1 MNLREFL
8 PNVLGF
14 IAGLTIAAL
23 LGWQT
28 TDLVWS
34 LWLSSLVV
42 GYLTIIA
49 TITAGVAI
57 GWVAIHHPAFE
68 VRQRTKAVLILLLSA
83 AFLLGFFSLHFCG
96 FHAGH
101 SVFLNHLFPLDSLP
115 EDAFGD
121 GFTNPL
127 LLWRMVF
134 STLFA
139 PYAVFLIAVLL
150 VEGDRILEP
159 LLRAWDTIRA
169 GDVSPDMAALGK
181 HGAAAEWGSR
191 AMLRPYAAVVK
202 IHILIFVFAGLDAAG
217 VSDTM
222 VSYALVYAAFFFPW
236 EALWRR
242 RAQASGN

>member
-1 MNLREFL
+1 MALREFL
-8 PNVLGF
+8 PNILGF

-34 LWLSSLVV
+34 LWLASLVV
-42 GYLTIIA
+42 GYLTLIA
-49 TITAGVAI
+49 SIVAGVI
-57 GWVAIHHPAFE
+57 VGWVAIHHPGFE
-68 VRQRTKAVLILLLSA
+68 VRLRTKAVLILLLSA

-101 SVFLNHLFPLDSLP
+101 SVFLNHLFPLDGLP
-115 EDAFGD
+115 EEAFGD

-127 LLWRMVF
+127 LLWRMVIG
-134 STLFA
+134 TLFA

-159 LLRAWDTIRA
+159 LLRAWDAIRA
-169 GDVSPDMAALGK
+169 GDVTPDMSDPGK
-181 HGAAAEWGSR
+181 HKAAVEWGGR

-217 VSDTM
+217 VRDTM

-236 EALWRR
+236 ETLWRPGT
-242 RAQASGN
+242 QASGN